1 MYVLSALITLNH
13 GNADF
18 TYIILNGLYGIACLY
33 YTKSIALNYVKTN
46 QLQIILISNVAI
58 EIVNYGLL
66 FQCMLLFII
75 RLCQNLDCYT
85 NGYTCL

>member
-33 YTKSIALNYVKTN
+33 YTKSIALFDTSVFLTP
-46 QLQIILISNVAI
+46 
-58 EIVNYGLL
+58 
-66 FQCMLLFII
+66 
-75 RLCQNLDCYT
+75 
-85 NGYTCL
+85 